1 MHLPH
6 GKISIMQT
14 FRDFFLGLSKEQ
26 RRRFASRIGR
36 SPAWLLLVAYGHKRV
51 SVETA
56 LAIEAASGGLVKAET
71 LVPGIYNLI
80 ESVGFQRGVANE
92 PRERQGMTTGGTDES
107 RRDQMGMA
115 TKGDAD
121 A

>member
-71 LVPGIYNLI
+71 LVPGISTLL
-80 ESVGFQRGVANE
+80 ESAGW
-92 PRERQGMTTGGTDES
+92 S
-107 RRDQMGMA
+107 R
-115 TKGDAD
+115 K
-121 A
+121 